1 MRLFSK
7 TAFYVQLLAKTL
19 SQVKWFMLLFLVSML
34 MFGLPLS
41 ILDLSRSA
49 DTDLLPKE
57 RFNWWVI
64 DSIYNQY
71 LIILGEFPI
80 RSNMMSGPD
89 VGLVMGMFCGA
100 TFFTQITM
108 LNMLI
113 AIMSDVFDELM
124 EQRDVKAIS
133 TKL

>member
-1 MRLFSK
+1 
-7 TAFYVQLLAKTL
+7 
-19 SQVKWFMLLFLVSML
+19 ML

-41 ILDLSRSA
+41 MLDLSRNDDA
-49 DTDLLPKE
+49 ELIPKE

-80 RSNMMSGPD
+80 RTNMMSGSD
-89 VGLVMGMFCGA
+89 SGFVMGMFCGA

-124 EQRDVKAIS
+124 E
-133 TKL
+133 